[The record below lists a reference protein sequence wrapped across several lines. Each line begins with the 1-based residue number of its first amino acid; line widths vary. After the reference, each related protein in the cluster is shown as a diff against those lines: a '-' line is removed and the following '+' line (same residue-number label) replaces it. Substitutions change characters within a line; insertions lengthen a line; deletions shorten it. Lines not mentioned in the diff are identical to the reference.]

1 MAPVLFP
8 LGDSA
13 ITIDYG
19 NIIDEAIN
27 DKVLARFHDLQ
38 KHPLPG
44 MIEAIPA
51 YSSLTIVYDL
61 FKLRS
66 LVKQGSIYA
75 WFAEQVKDWLGQ
87 DLAIG
92 KETFRS
98 IRIPVC
104 YDGPD
109 LISVAEQKGI
119 SPEEVIRLHLEGRY
133 RVYMLG
139 FLPGFA
145 YMGKLS
151 PKLFMPR
158 KKQPEN
164 MLAGSVAIAGD
175 QTGIYPLNSP
185 GGWWV
190 IGRTDVQLF
199 DASSYEPCLLRPGD
213 RIEFYSSTQ
222 CSL

>member
-1 MAPVLFP
+1 MAPALFP

-27 DKVLARFHDLQ
+27 DRVLALFHDLQ
-38 KHPLPG
+38 RHPLPG

-51 YSSLTIVYDL
+51 YASLTILYDVFLLREKVTEGSVYE
-61 FKLRS
+61 FMCVQINK
-66 LVKQGSIYA
+66 
-75 WFAEQVKDWLGQ
+75 WLDRGIPM
-87 DLAIG
+87 ASEAHRI
-92 KETFRS
+92 

-104 YDGPD
+104 YDGMD
-109 LISVAEQKGI
+109 LPAVADMSGL
-119 SPEEVIRLHLEGRY
+119 SCDEVIRIHMAGRY

-145 YMGKLS
+145 YMGKLD
-151 PKLFMPR
+151 KRLQLPR
-158 KKQPEN
+158 KDQPGPIK
-164 MLAGSVAIAGD
+164 AGAVAIAGN

-190 IGRTDVQLF
+190 IGRTDLQLF
-199 DASSYEPCLLRPGD
+199 DGNCYEPCLLKPGD
-213 RIEFYSSTQ
+213 LVEFYSATQ
-222 CSL
+222 CAL